1 MGWLGGEFGAVGGTM
16 RNFVPERVVRGEGG
30 GRQRIQVED
39 GTVAIVEYANGT
51 QGLLQ
56 SSYIAIGNYP
66 GIEIR
71 IYGSKG
77 GAVARLVQEFGIA
90 ETLHFATAD
99 AVDFRKIDL
108 PISQ

>member
-77 GAVARLVQEFGIA
+77 AAGARLVQELRIA
-90 ETLHFATAD
+90 QIPSFAPPQSRG
-99 AVDFRKIDL
+99 FPHIHL
-108 PISQ
+108 PPRH